1 MTYKYKIGDKV
12 KIIDSGEDF
21 DDEFLSTS
29 LQDYLENVGTIV
41 KIEVDTKFCYIV
53 KFDNKTSNNFL
64 EKELELE
71 DDGSF

>member
-1 MTYKYKIGDKV
+1 MEYKYKIGDRV

-21 DDEFLSTS
+21 DDGFLSTS
-29 LQDYLENVGTIV
+29 LRDYLGEIGTIV
-41 KIEVDTKFCYIV
+41 EITVDTRFCYAV
-53 KFDNKTSNNFL
+53 RFDNKMPNNFL